1 MHPKVACRDIHTR
14 IICIF
19 RLFWRLFMQTGSSWV
34 GWCYWSGVI
43 YQAKF
48 IPTSHYETLNLGK
61 LLHIL
66 QKRLG
71 IKRRRGGA
79 SHAGIIH
86 QRVKNMAICVV
97 MWFFRNK
104 ISDFAVGSFG
114 VCHTLAQM
122 YTYLLYVPFD
132 SADSHNSVSCF
143 IIWQNK
149 SKNMFKLNSQP

>member
-1 MHPKVACRDIHTR
+1 MSFILAMLMIVYVN
-14 IICIF
+14 
-19 RLFWRLFMQTGSSWV
+19 WV
-34 GWCYWSGVI
+34 FLGGLALLEWVI

-86 QRVKNMAICVV
+86 QRVKNIAKYLCV
-97 MWFFRNK
+97 M
-104 ISDFAVGSFG
+104 
-114 VCHTLAQM
+114 M
-122 YTYLLYVPFD
+122 
-132 SADSHNSVSCF
+132 
-143 IIWQNK
+143 
-149 SKNMFKLNSQP
+149 

>member
-79 SHAGIIH
+79 SHARIIH
-86 QRVKNMAICVV
+86 QRVKNMANYLCVV
-97 MWFFRNK
+97 MWFFRNI
-104 ISDFAVGSFG
+104 ISDFAVRSFG
-114 VCHTLAQM
+114 GIDLQYAIYILNCKINGTVHIFLLKKS
-122 YTYLLYVPFD
+122 YLSPETNPFF
-132 SADSHNSVSCF
+132 SSGVY
-143 IIWQNK
+143 
-149 SKNMFKLNSQP
+149 P